1 MKRFSMNKA
10 RSARKF
16 SGQMGRIKALNV
28 LSGHM
33 RGGIRL

>member
-1 MKRFSMNKA
+1 MKRRPLNKA
-10 RSARKF
+10 RSARTF

-28 LSGHM
+28 TSGHM